1 MTQIESPL
9 NTEIKQFIDYLE
21 VQKGYSSHTLKNYH
35 TDLNQFVVF
44 LADSVSTWSEIPDKT
59 VRRYMN
65 QLHRKGFSS
74 KSIQRKLSSIRSL
87 YNYLIKIGNT
97 DKNPATLITA
107 PKGEKRLPKTLDVDQ
122 MGQLLDLE
130 QDDFLSTRDAA
141 MLELFYSSG
150 LRLSELCGSRWTD
163 INWPD
168 ATIRITGKRA
178 KTRIVPIGTKAISA
192 LTQWKTVSA
201 AYQIESN
208 YIFISDKGLKL
219 STRAI
224 QYRFKKLG
232 LEQGIQQNL
241 HPHLL
246 RHSFASHMLESS
258 GDLRA
263 VQEML
268 GHQDL
273 STTQIYTHLDFQ
285 HLAQVYDKAHP
296 RAKKDE
302 EPGNQSTSGERQD

>member
-1 MTQIESPL
+1 MAEKEIPL
-9 NTEIKQFIDYLE
+9 IDQMEQFFSYLE
-21 VQKGYSSHTLKNYH
+21 VQKGYSQHTLKNYR
-35 TDLNQFVVF
+35 TDLNQFLTF
-44 LADSVSTWSEIPDKT
+44 LEGSVASWSAIPDKT

-87 YNYLIKIGNT
+87 YNYLIKIGIT
-97 DKNPATLITA
+97 DKNPAALITA

-122 MGQLLDLE
+122 MGQLLNLD
-130 QDDFLSTRDAA
+130 QSDFLSSRDSA

-150 LRLSELCGSRWTD
+150 LRLSELCESRWTD

-168 ATIRITGKRA
+168 TTIRILGKRA
-178 KTRIVPIGTKAISA
+178 KTRMVPIGNKAIEA
-192 LTQWKTVSA
+192 LIQWQSVSA
-201 AYQIESN
+201 PHQIDGN
-208 YIFISDKGLKL
+208 YIFISEKGKKL
-219 STRAI
+219 TARAI

-232 LEQGIQQNL
+232 IEQGIQQNL

-246 RHSFASHMLESS
+246 RHSFASHLLESS

-296 RAKKDE
+296 RAKISDE
-302 EPGNQSTSGERQD
+302 QAGSSKAKEERD